1 MYTVIGLW
9 KPNPPGAYRWQ
20 RVRVLT
26 SSHSTLYHH
35 IPPSTNHLS
44 LSHVCYIHD
53 MNHSSSSSS
62 FQALFNAALEDYTNK
77 TGTKLLDHPLAKQF
91 DKCDSVESISTLLQ
105 VQAREFREFRG
116 EDGKIMTP
124 LKRVVHVLH
133 TFSTSPVFGEGVG
146 LVCSKSL
153 ISNPPT

>member
-1 MYTVIGLW
+1 MTVETE
-9 KPNPPGAYRWQ
+9 PFPARAYRWQ
-20 RVRVLT
+20 RVRIPT
-26 SSHSTLYHH
+26 SSRSSRSSLYHH
-35 IPPSTNHLS
+35 IPPSTNHIFS
-44 LSHVCYIHD
+44 SHVFSIHD
-53 MNHSSSSSS
+53 MSHSSSSSS

-77 TGTKLLDHPLAKQF
+77 TGTKLLDHPLAKQL

-116 EDGKIMTP
+116 EDGKVMTP

-146 LVCSKSL
+146 LVCPNSL
-153 ISNPPT
+153 ISIPST